1 MWLASLRALVA
12 VALLA
17 PLAAFTAGQGRLSQ
31 AAWLGLLPVVPLASS
46 GVGLLARR
54 ADLGA
59 RLSRRSSG
67 LMR

>member
-46 GVGLLARR
+46 GVGLLLGERISARASR
-54 ADLGA
+54 GA
-59 RLSRRSSG
+59 VLC
-67 LMR
+67 